1 MKKLLSKKLLLAA
14 IMMVAGAANLLADVG
29 DTFITKTK
37 EGVRMTFSVTN
48 EDEKTCQVSTNQDG
62 SACIDKTVTGTV
74 TIPETVMGYTVT
86 GIGSWAFSHCSV
98 SEVEIPQTIVEIG
111 QMAFNE
117 CTNLKKCWLP
127 EKLSIVRVALFYGCT
142 NLVDVYIP
150 HQVKTIDNLAFSD
163 CSSLS
168 SVVIPASVRNINSSA
183 FKGCSLLQNIIFLG
197 SECPNFE
204 FDVFYDTYYE
214 EYYGIKYCM
223 ANVYTVSRNTSEW
236 MNKLSEQFNNNKEYF
251 YPQTLENCNVII
263 RDRETLGYMA
273 NLRVS
278 KYNELN
284 ERYECSYLGT
294 EEQVGSDVTT
304 FTLPEQML
312 GFDITKLSSLV
323 TGSGSMDYVTKA
335 VVPGTCK
342 TISDFNPYG
351 DTHGFS
357 RLTNLMEVELQEGI
371 EAIEY
376 KAFANTAIKELRLP
390 KSLKT
395 YRFGAVINCNKLT
408 DVYLAGHNVS
418 GSGVWE
424 GIPSHSS
431 ATLHVPFANASVY
444 TNFVPDEFAKIEEM
458 EPQDGDIFSYP
469 FKSGHDM
476 MFQIISAADKT
487 CRVYGQDLLTP
498 SIDDKTEGTVN
509 IPNKPLDFKVVE
521 LGDYAFTMC
530 KKITFVS
537 IPNTVERIGVWALAG
552 CDEMVSAN
560 VPASVKVIDE
570 YAFQSNKKLV
580 NVFLSEGLEKIKAH
594 GFAFCPALETITL
607 PESLTYLGDYG
618 FYGSVL
624 TSIEIPSG
632 VKRIEEYTFQECKQL
647 ESVVLNEGLQYIE
660 GSAFNGCESLTSI
673 DLPRSVRKLYK
684 GAFKNCL
691 KLADVK
697 IRNSN
702 IQLVDFWG
710 DPIDNNEAFDLK
722 TDRYAEL
729 TVPEGTLDRYNCD
742 PWFLWFN
749 KINYDLPNIPT
760 GISLPTT
767 RTTLPAAWYTLDGQ
781 QLQTAPTKPGLY
793 IQNGKKTVVR

>member
-1 MKKLLSKKLLLAA
+1 MKTIFTKKMMLAA
-14 IMMVAGAANLLADVG
+14 IMMVIGAVNLMADNG
-29 DTFITKTK
+29 DTFTTKTV

-48 EDEKTCQVSTNQDG
+48 EDEKTCQVSMNQDG
-62 SACIDKTVTGTV
+62 SPCIDKTVTGTV

-86 GIGSWAFSHCSV
+86 GIESWAFSHCSV
-98 SEVEIPQTIVEIG
+98 SEIEIPQTIVEIG

-127 EKLSIVRVALFYGCT
+127 EKLSRVRDALFYGCT

-150 HQVKTIDNLAFSD
+150 HQVKTIDDLAFSD

-168 SVVIPASVRNINSSA
+168 SVVIPASVSNIYGSA

-197 SECPNFE
+197 SEYPNFGY
-204 FDVFYDTYYE
+204 DVFYDTYYE

-251 YPQTLENCNVII
+251 YPQTLENCNVTI

-342 TISDFNPYG
+342 TISDSNPYG

-424 GIPSHSS
+424 GSPSHSS

-476 MFQIISAADKT
+476 TFQIISAADKT
-487 CRVYGQDLLTP
+487 CRVYGQHLLMP
-498 SIDDKTEGTVN
+498 SIDTETEGTVN
-509 IPNKPLDFKVVE
+509 IPAKPLGYTVVE
-521 LGDYAFTMC
+521 VGDFAFTLC
-530 KKITFVS
+530 KKLSFVS
-537 IPNTVERIGVWALAG
+537 IPNTVDRIGIWAMAG

-560 VPASVKVIDE
+560 IPASVKVIDG
-570 YAFQSNKKLV
+570 YAFQKCAKLV
-580 NVFLSEGLEKIKAH
+580 NVFLPEGLEKIMDH

-607 PESLTYLGDYG
+607 PQSLTHLGNYA
-618 FYGSVL
+618 FQGSVL
-624 TSIEIPSG
+624 TSIEIPAG
-632 VKRIEEYTFQECKQL
+632 VNRIDEYSFQDCKKL
-647 ESVVLNEGLQYIE
+647 ESVVLNEGLQEIRNR
-660 GSAFNGCESLTSI
+660 AFEGCESLTSI
-673 DLPRSVRKLYK
+673 DLPRTVNKLYMQ
-684 GAFKNCL
+684 AFKNCL

-697 IRNSN
+697 IRNSH
-702 IQLVDFWG
+702 IALVDNWG
-710 DPIDNNEAFDLK
+710 TPVADNEAFDLK

-729 TVPEGTLDRYNCD
+729 TVPKGAFEAYNQD
-742 PWFLWFN
+742 PWFLWFS
-749 KINYDLPNIPT
+749 KISYTLEPT
-760 GISLPTT
+760 GISLPATPSS
-767 RTTLPAAWYTLDGQ
+767 LPEVWYTLDGQ
-781 QLQTAPTKPGLY
+781 QLPTAPTRPGLY
-793 IQNGKKTVVR
+793 IQNGKKTIVK

>member
-1 MKKLLSKKLLLAA
+1 MMLAA
-14 IMMVAGAANLLADVG
+14 IMMVIGAVNLMADNG
-29 DTFITKTK
+29 DTFTTKTV

-48 EDEKTCQVSTNQDG
+48 EDEKTCQVSMNQDG
-62 SACIDKTVTGTV
+62 SPCIDKTVTGTV

-86 GIGSWAFSHCSV
+86 GIESWAFSHCSV
-98 SEVEIPQTIVEIG
+98 SEIEIPQTIVEIG

-127 EKLSIVRVALFYGCT
+127 EKLSRVRDALFYGCT

-150 HQVKTIDNLAFSD
+150 HQVKTIDDLAFSD

-168 SVVIPASVRNINSSA
+168 SVVIPASVSNIYGSA

-197 SECPNFE
+197 SEYPNFGY
-204 FDVFYDTYYE
+204 DVFYDTYYE

-251 YPQTLENCNVII
+251 YPQTLENCNVTI

-342 TISDFNPYG
+342 TISDSNPYG

-424 GIPSHSS
+424 GSPSHSS

-476 MFQIISAADKT
+476 TFQIISAADKT
-487 CRVYGQDLLTP
+487 CRVYGQHLLMP
-498 SIDDKTEGTVN
+498 SIDTETEGTVN
-509 IPNKPLDFKVVE
+509 IPAKPLGYTVVE
-521 LGDYAFTMC
+521 VGDFAFTLC
-530 KKITFVS
+530 KKLSFVS
-537 IPNTVERIGVWALAG
+537 IPNTVDRIGIWAMAG

-560 VPASVKVIDE
+560 IPASVKVIDG
-570 YAFQSNKKLV
+570 YAFQKCAKLV
-580 NVFLSEGLEKIKAH
+580 NVFLPEGLEKIMDH

-607 PESLTYLGDYG
+607 PQSLTHLGNYA
-618 FYGSVL
+618 FQGSVL
-624 TSIEIPSG
+624 TSIEIPAG
-632 VKRIEEYTFQECKQL
+632 VNRIDEYSFQDCKKL
-647 ESVVLNEGLQYIE
+647 ESVVLNEGLQEIRNR
-660 GSAFNGCESLTSI
+660 AFEGCESLTSI
-673 DLPRSVRKLYK
+673 DLPRTVNKLYMQ
-684 GAFKNCL
+684 AFKNCL

-697 IRNSN
+697 IRNSH
-702 IQLVDFWG
+702 IALVDNWG
-710 DPIDNNEAFDLK
+710 TPVADNEAFDLK

-729 TVPEGTLDRYNCD
+729 TVPKGAFEAYNQD
-742 PWFLWFN
+742 PWFLWFS
-749 KINYDLPNIPT
+749 KISYTLEPT
-760 GISLPTT
+760 GISLPATPSS
-767 RTTLPAAWYTLDGQ
+767 LPEVWYTLDGQ
-781 QLQTAPTKPGLY
+781 QLPTAPTRPGLY
-793 IQNGKKTVVR
+793 IQNGKKTIVK